1 MAADRAHN
9 LPLGEDDS
17 AEAIDHVVEEVK
29 DDIRH
34 GHVMDD
40 VSHVLEE
47 RLGEAGV
54 DLAPE
59 ALDDL
64 AEDIEND
71 VSI

>member
-9 LPLGEDDS
+9 LPLGQDDS
-17 AEAIDHVVEEVK
+17 AEAIEQVVEEVK

-34 GHVMDD
+34 GHVTDD

-47 RLGEAGV
+47 RLNKAGV
-54 DLAPE
+54 DLGPE

-71 VSI
+71 VSL